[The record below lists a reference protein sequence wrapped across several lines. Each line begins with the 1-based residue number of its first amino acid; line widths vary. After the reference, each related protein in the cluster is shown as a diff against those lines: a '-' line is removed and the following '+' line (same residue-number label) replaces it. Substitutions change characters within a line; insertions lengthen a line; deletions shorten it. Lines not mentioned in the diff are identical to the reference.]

1 MMGARPMARVIQLY
15 IKTPLADEVLFGKL
29 KNGGTVRVVVA
40 DENGKK
46 KLAFMYPEGP
56 ALPKP
61 DKEVVEARKKR
72 KPKEEPEVRRARAA
86 KTGEKPAP
94 EKSGKGDG
102 GGPRG
107 GGIVPQVP
115 LKS

>member
-1 MMGARPMARVIQLY
+1 VIQHH
-15 IKTPLADEVLFGKL
+15 IKTPLADEVLFGRL

-40 DENGKK
+40 EEEGKR
-46 KLAFMYPEGP
+46 KLTFMYPEGP

-72 KPKEEPEVRRARAA
+72 KPKEEPEVRRARAKGGDDDNKA
-86 KTGEKPAP
+86 DKPAP
-94 EKSGKGDG
+94 EKSGDKPEGDG
-102 GGPRG
+102 GDPRG
-107 GGIVPQVP
+107 GGIVPHVP